1 MSVRSDGR
9 ITFGRHRRMGV
20 SVAGRKVISSNFL
33 SLAEVSKDLGED
45 EIEGSVG
52 NMMDEK

>member
-45 EIEGSVG
+45 EIEGFVG
-52 NMMDEK
+52 NNYDG